1 MKEPA
6 LARVARYSGRYLP
19 AWRIS
24 HTGVYSV
31 GWRNN
36 ARKKVS
42 FWSGANCGM
51 KGNHGF

>member
-1 MKEPA
+1 
-6 LARVARYSGRYLP
+6 VC
-19 AWRIS
+19 
-24 HTGVYSV
+24 SV

-51 KGNHGF
+51 KGNQKGAEKGYYRIPRRIFLLED